1 MKITIRR
8 NSLNEIQTKRDV
20 YECPYQMK
28 IRQDANFEQ
37 IKTDIRAIK
46 GVSIVGIVTGSKK
59 DFETFEVIT
68 YKIKFVPYASPI
80 DEFIHN
86 LEASFRKL
94 SRYGLMSAK
103 RISTPKKLEA

>member
-8 NSLNEIQTKRDV
+8 NSLNEIQTKRDI
-20 YECPYQMK
+20 YEVHYQMK

-59 DFETFEVIT
+59 DFETFENIT